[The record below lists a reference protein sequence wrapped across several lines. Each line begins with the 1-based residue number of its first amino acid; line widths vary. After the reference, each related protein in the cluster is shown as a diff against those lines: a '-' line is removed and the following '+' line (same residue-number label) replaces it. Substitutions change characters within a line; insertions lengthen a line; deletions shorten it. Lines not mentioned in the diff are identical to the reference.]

1 VESTEPETPLDA
13 LGIACGLGALLSAC
27 AALPA
32 AGRLA
37 GSGAPFGATWLA
49 LSGSTALVLGPLL
62 FLAGR
67 VATDASRV
75 RAALIGAATA
85 VLPLALLGS
94 GLKLET
100 NHRPLGAATFAV
112 LALAAVL
119 GAMLVA
125 GRIEEA
131 AERDKEGAAAK
142 LRMGALGVSVLSVGV
157 AAFQVLRNSE
167 LRPHALD
174 GLSLMAA
181 AALGVLLGRRLLG
194 RKVARRASFRHAVP
208 LWVVVVV
215 SGLVARGVHA
225 EVITRSAPVLGGPL
239 AWL

>member
-1 VESTEPETPLDA
+1 VESTEPATPLDT
-13 LGIACGLGALLSAC
+13 LGIACALGVLLSAC

-32 AGRLA
+32 AGRLG
-37 GSGAPFGATWLA
+37 GSGAPFGTTWLA
-49 LSGSTALVLGPLL
+49 LSGSTALVLGPFL

-67 VATDASRV
+67 AAFDASRV
-75 RAALIGAATA
+75 RAALVGAGLS
-85 VLPLALLGS
+85 VLPLSILGS
-94 GLKLET
+94 VLKLET

-119 GAMLVA
+119 GAILVA

-131 AERDKEGAAAK
+131 AQQDRDGAAAK
-142 LRMGALGVSVLSVGV
+142 ARIGI

-174 GLSLMAA
+174 GLSLAAA
-181 AALGVLLGRRLLG
+181 AALGVLAG
-194 RKVARRASFRHAVP
+194 RKVAPRASFRHAVP

-225 EVITRSAPVLGGPL
+225 DVITRSAPVLGGPL

>member
-1 VESTEPETPLDA
+1 VESTEHATPLDT

-37 GSGAPFGATWLA
+37 GSGAPFGTTWLA

-62 FLAGR
+62 FLAAR
-67 VATDASRV
+67 AAFDASRV
-75 RAALIGAATA
+75 RAALVGAGMA
-85 VLPLALLGS
+85 VLPLSVLGS
-94 GLKLET
+94 VLKLET

-131 AERDKEGAAAK
+131 AQRDKDGAAAK
-142 LRMGALGVSVLSVGV
+142 ARIAAFGLAALSAGI

-174 GLSLMAA
+174 GLSLSAA
-181 AALGVLLGRRLLG
+181 VALGVLVG
-194 RKVARRASFRHAVP
+194 RKLAPRASFRHAVP

-215 SGLVARGVHA
+215 SGLVARSVHA
-225 EVITRSAPVLGGPL
+225 EVITRAAPVLGGPL